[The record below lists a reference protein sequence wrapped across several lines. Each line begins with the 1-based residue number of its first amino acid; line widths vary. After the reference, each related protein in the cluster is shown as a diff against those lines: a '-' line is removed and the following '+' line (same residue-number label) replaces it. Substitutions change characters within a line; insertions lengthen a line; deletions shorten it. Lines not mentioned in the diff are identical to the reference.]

1 MPQIKNGKVSLNLKV
16 TEEQY
21 NKWLDMASKMKIL
34 NMSQFI
40 RDMVEEGIKN
50 ASE

>member
-1 MPQIKNGKVSLNLKV
+1 MPNVKDGKVSLNLKI

-21 NKWLDMASKMKIL
+21 NKWVEAAAKQKIL

-40 RDMVEEGIKN
+40 RDAVDEFIKGLK
-50 ASE
+50 